1 MDLRRLLG
9 IIRTWLPLLVVAA
22 VLAGA
27 AGFVVSS
34 LQPKVYAAQAS
45 LIVGESL
52 SNANPNESQLAVSQS
67 LAASYAA
74 IAKSRPLL
82 EKVSSDING
91 ALSPAEL
98 NDMIA
103 VAADSDVP
111 LLSISVEDTD
121 PARAAAIANS
131 LANALIAA
139 SPTVQGREQTFSE
152 SIDAALADTEAL
164 IQSTDARVSQL
175 AAQDVRTPA
184 EEDELRS
191 LEQRQVDL
199 RASYATLLGYSSA
212 DASNRI
218 SIVESAVPS
227 TNAVGPRTLL
237 NTLLALAIGLAAAFA
252 VAFVV
257 EQLDDT
263 VKDPETVQEIT
274 GLSTL
279 GTITRL
285 KSQRGRSEIYRLV
298 ALLYPRSSA
307 AEAYRALRSNVEF
320 ASVDAPV
327 RSLLVTS
334 STRAEGKTTTS
345 CNLAVV
351 FAQAGKRV
359 LLVDADL
366 RRPGVHVMFNT
377 ANETGLTTLLRES
390 STSIDSVAQETED
403 PNLRVITT
411 GPLPPNPAELLGSM
425 RMRSVVASLLASAD
439 IVIFDSPPV
448 HSLADAAVLSS
459 LVDGTLVVVSAGRS
473 RRRWIQITM
482 QTLLRAGA
490 NVLGVVLNRVPAKSE
505 LGYGGYYGREPVAD
519 AAGTGA
525 ASASA
530 ATSSSRSTS

>member
-1 MDLRRLLG
+1 VDLRRLLG
-9 IIRTWLPLLVVAA
+9 IIRSWLPLFVVAA

-27 AGFVVSS
+27 AGYVASS
-34 LQPKVYAAQAS
+34 LQPKIYAAQAS

-52 SNANPNESQLAVSQS
+52 SNSNPNESQIQVSQS
-67 LAASYAA
+67 LAGTYTA
-74 IAKSRPLL
+74 IAKTRPLL
-82 EKVSSDING
+82 EKVSSDIG
-91 ALSPAEL
+91 GVLSPGQLA
-98 NDMIA
+98 DMIDVQA
-103 VAADSDVP
+103 SPDVP
-111 LLSISVEDTD
+111 MLSISVRDTD
-121 PARAAAIANS
+121 PVRAAAIANS
-131 LANALIAA
+131 LAEALIAA
-139 SPTVQGREQTFSE
+139 SPTVQGREETFNQ
-152 SIDAALADTEAL
+152 SIEAALADTEAL
-164 IQSTDARVSQL
+164 IQATDARVTQLSSQ
-175 AAQDVRTPA
+175 DGRTPA
-184 EEDELRS
+184 EDEELRT
-191 LEQRQVDL
+191 LEGRQVDL

-212 DASNRI
+212 NAANGI
-218 SIVESAVPS
+218 SLVESAIPP
-227 TNAVGPRTLL
+227 TDTIGPRTVL
-237 NTLLALAIGLAAAFA
+237 NTLLAVAIGVAAVFA
-252 VAFVV
+252 LAFVT

-263 VKDPETVQEIT
+263 VKDPDAVQEIT

-285 KSQRGRSEIYRLV
+285 KGQRGRSEIYRLV

-377 ANETGLTTLLRES
+377 PNDTGLTTLLRE
-390 STSIDSVAQETED
+390 TSASVDDIAQDTEE
-403 PNLRVITT
+403 PNLRVLTT

-425 RMRSVVASLLASAD
+425 RMRTVVASLLKSAD
-439 IVIFDSPPV
+439 LVVFDSPPV

-459 LVDGTLVVVSAGRS
+459 LVDGTLVVVSSGRS
-473 RRRWIQITM
+473 RRRWIKITM
-482 QTLLRAGA
+482 ETLNRAGA

-505 LGYGGYYGREPVAD
+505 LGYGGYYGHEPVAD
-519 AAGTGA
+519 TGGKGA
-525 ASASA
+525 ASA
-530 ATSSSRSTS
+530 ATTSSRSTT